1 MATRLTTYLVVGIVG
16 VTLIAG
22 LIVRA
27 QRDDS
32 DGPVDLIVHN
42 AVVFT
47 GEASHK
53 TAEAVAVRA
62 NQILK
67 VGSNRE
73 IIRLQ
78 RPQTVMIDA
87 KGAAVLPGFN
97 DAHLHLVEG
106 GLSLEHVDL
115 SDAATI
121 EEAVERVASWAER
134 NPGKGW
140 ISGRGW
146 KFDPEVT
153 PTRQALDEALPKRPV
168 FLTADDATTAW
179 VNSAALKL
187 AKIARR
193 TEDPVGGHIAK
204 DKKGDPTGI
213 LEGTAAELVARL
225 RPKPSHD
232 DRMRALRN
240 ALAEAQGLGITSL
253 QTTAAD
259 TSELETFAL
268 TRGDESLEVRLY
280 PVLEIRGAR
289 TDDEIVK
296 LDPVLVKYSDDPL
309 MKAGAA
315 AVPLE
320 SVDADGLN
328 RLVRLLDGRGW
339 QVSIETDS
347 PEEADEARTA
357 FAHAVRSNSAVVRE
371 RRHRLEHQDGI
382 FTVIGKTKAIGSD
395 WPRGPLA
402 PMRVLQAA
410 LCVPCSERCVAGLHL
425 WRRFR
430 VIRREAQRHAG
441 GGDAGGHRRPQR
453 QHLRDGACAARHREG
468 CVYDLR
474 RPNRLSRRPPI
485 DDFPVTCQLQTPN
498 LKLPILF
505 FGVWSLDFGVDTIHF
520 KTNSTR

>member
-121 EEAVERVASWAER
+121 EEAVERVAAWAER

-168 FLTADDATTAW
+168 Y
-179 VNSAALKL
+179 
-187 AKIARR
+187 
-193 TEDPVGGHIAK
+193 P
-204 DKKGDPTGI
+204 
-213 LEGTAAELVARL
+213 
-225 RPKPSHD
+225 
-232 DRMRALRN
+232 DR
-240 ALAEAQGLGITSL
+240 G
-253 QTTAAD
+253 
-259 TSELETFAL
+259 
-268 TRGDESLEVRLY
+268 
-280 PVLEIRGAR
+280 
-289 TDDEIVK
+289 
-296 LDPVLVKYSDDPL
+296 
-309 MKAGAA
+309 
-315 AVPLE
+315 
-320 SVDADGLN
+320 
-328 RLVRLLDGRGW
+328 
-339 QVSIETDS
+339 
-347 PEEADEARTA
+347 
-357 FAHAVRSNSAVVRE
+357 
-371 RRHRLEHQDGI
+371 
-382 FTVIGKTKAIGSD
+382 
-395 WPRGPLA
+395 
-402 PMRVLQAA
+402 
-410 LCVPCSERCVAGLHL
+410 
-425 WRRFR
+425 
-430 VIRREAQRHAG
+430 
-441 GGDAGGHRRPQR
+441 
-453 QHLRDGACAARHREG
+453 
-468 CVYDLR
+468 
-474 RPNRLSRRPPI
+474 
-485 DDFPVTCQLQTPN
+485 
-498 LKLPILF
+498 
-505 FGVWSLDFGVDTIHF
+505 
-520 KTNSTR
+520 